1 MTCKIKLTILEQDVA
16 DDETPYLDGFTTVG
30 QGRHETLAV
39 KLKFPVK
46 IECLGF
52 CEPYF
57 KCEPSE
63 STETTMDVTIPVG
76 PEAGIPDPDGKISD
90 WTRKTQKCIRILNH
104 CLEFKRD
111 NDIPGMGGHG
121 SMIPNEDTNACW
133 TKRMDSTKCE
143 DFNKAFQAED
153 VKAGVQAELEA
164 LAADLQAD
172 PEYGGICKCTR
183 YAYPEL
189 PDWTPLP
196 INEDPDALDV
206 IKWAV
211 ERFGDTITE
220 HLMMSYLGD

>member
-52 CEPYF
+52 CEPYH
-57 KCEPSE
+57 KCEPSD
-63 STETTMDVTIPVG
+63 SFETTMDVTIPVG
-76 PEAGIPDPDGKISD
+76 PEAGIPDADGGTTD
-90 WTRKTQKCIRILNH
+90 WYDKTWKCINVLEHCTTDHRIP
-104 CLEFKRD
+104 D
-111 NDIPGMGGHG
+111 
-121 SMIPNEDTNACW
+121 EDTNACW

-143 DFNKAFQAED
+143 DFNKALQAID
-153 VKAGVQAELEA
+153 VHAGVQAELDA
-164 LAADLQAD
+164 LAERLQAD